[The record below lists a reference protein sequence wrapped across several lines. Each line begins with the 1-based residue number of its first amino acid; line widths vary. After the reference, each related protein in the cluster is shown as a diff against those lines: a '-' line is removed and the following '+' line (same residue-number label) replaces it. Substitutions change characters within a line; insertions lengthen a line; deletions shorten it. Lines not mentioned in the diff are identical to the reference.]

1 MAKTKKSTIADEVLH
16 NILTNRKAHH
26 EYFIEETYIAGIAL
40 LGTEVKS
47 LRAGKVNFLDAFCIL
62 DEREEVYI
70 KNLHIAEYSHS
81 SNYFNHEPNRLRK
94 LLLQKKEIR
103 KMRKMLQEKGY
114 TLIPLQLFFNQK
126 NKVKLHIGIA
136 KGKKLY
142 DKRDD
147 EKEKDARREMD
158 RRYTD

>member
-1 MAKTKKSTIADEVLH
+1 MKKTTKNTLADEILH
-16 NILTNRKAHH
+16 NILSNRKAYH
-26 EYFIEETYIAGIAL
+26 EYFIEQTYIAGIAL
-40 LGTEVKS
+40 RGTEVKS

-62 DEREEVYI
+62 DDRNEVYI

-94 LLLQKKEIR
+94 LLLQKKEIL
-103 KMRKMLQEKGY
+103 KMRKLLQEKGY

-142 DKRDD
+142 DKRED

-158 RRYTD
+158 RREKY

>member
-1 MAKTKKSTIADEVLH
+1 MKKTTKNTLADEVLH

-26 EYFIEETYIAGIAL
+26 EYFIEDTYIAGIAL
-40 LGTEVKS
+40 RGTEVKS

-62 DEREEVYI
+62 DDRDEVYI
-70 KNLHIAEYSHS
+70 KNLHISEYSHS

-94 LLLQKKEIR
+94 LLLQKKEIK
-103 KMRKMLQEKGY
+103 KMRKLLQEKGY

-142 DKRDD
+142 DKRED

-158 RRYTD
+158 RREKY